1 MHRWSEIRID
11 SGLHTGL
18 HTGLHIGL
26 HTGRNLRAICG
37 LKERINNRLT
47 RHRINLHTGL
57 HTGLHAGLHSGLHS
71 GRIRNELAG
80 LWINMT
86 RNIHGL
92 HAGLHSGRIRNELAG
107 LWINMTRNIHGLHAG
122 LHTGLHAGRIRNEL
136 ASERINMSRHICSN
150 CGGNKLRFKR
160 IMLYCLLRANLIIQ
174 FLRNGCGGLL
184 IERRWIGTDLRR
196 RRPLHGGGSRG
207 WLWWMYGARLHGA
220 RLSWSGGCRR
230 MGFLNNGSVL

>member
-1 MHRWSEIRID
+1 MH
-11 SGLHTGL
+11 T
-18 HTGLHIGL
+18 GL

-57 HTGLHAGLHSGLHS
+57 HTGLHAGLHS
-71 GRIRNELAG
+71 
-80 LWINMT
+80 
-86 RNIHGL
+86 
-92 HAGLHSGRIRNELAG
+92 GLHSGRIRNELAG

>member
-11 SGLHTGL
+11 SGLHT
-18 HTGLHIGL
+18 GL

-57 HTGLHAGLHSGLHS
+57 HTGLHAGLHS
-71 GRIRNELAG
+71 
-80 LWINMT
+80 
-86 RNIHGL
+86 
-92 HAGLHSGRIRNELAG
+92 GLHSGRIRNELAG

-220 RLSWSGGCRR
+220 RLWWSGGCRR

>member
-57 HTGLHAGLHSGLHS
+57 HTGLHAGLHS
-71 GRIRNELAG
+71 
-80 LWINMT
+80 
-86 RNIHGL
+86 
-92 HAGLHSGRIRNELAG
+92 GLHSGRIRNELAG